1 MIKIDIVFLFQAV
14 NFLLLMFLLNIL
26 LYRPIRKVL
35 ADRDAEI
42 AASREKT
49 ASVDREVQEKMLRYE
64 QKLREIKAAAN
75 EERHRLIGEARSE
88 ESRVIGAAREESS
101 QAMAALQGVIQKEAR
116 EAETFLRS
124 QAESLSRVISEKVL
138 GRSLT

>member
-1 MIKIDIVFLFQAV
+1 MIKLDIVFLFQTV
-14 NFLLLMFLLNIL
+14 NFLLLMYLLNIL

-42 AASREKT
+42 ASSREKT

-64 QKLREIKAAAN
+64 QKLRDVKAAAN
-75 EERHRLIGEARSE
+75 EDRHRLIEEAKSE
-88 ESRVIGAAREESS
+88 EGRITGSARDEAS
-101 QAMAALQGVIQKEAR
+101 QSMAALKDAIQKEAR
-116 EAETFLRS
+116 EAETFLQA